1 MEESILD
8 PFLNT
13 DFNFASLHGS
23 GKIFDFM
30 EKLHISVA
38 GFAKMTAPSFK
49 NLPGRLSAP
58 AALEISIFFNSFRT
72 IFSVVGFNLNLVIMF
87 KFL

>member
-1 MEESILD
+1 MGSILD
-8 PFLNT
+8 PFLNIGF
-13 DFNFASLHGS
+13 DFASLHGS

-30 EKLHISVA
+30 DRLHISVT

-49 NLPGRLSAP
+49 NIPGKLSIP
-58 AALEISIFFNSFRT
+58 AALEISVFFNSFRT
-72 IFSVVGFNLNLVIMF
+72 ISSVAGFNWNLVVMF